1 MDVEMEKRI
10 GPWAAIDE
18 ESFGIRDS
26 LFP

>member
-1 MDVEMEKRI
+1 MDAELEKRI

-18 ESFGIRDS
+18 ESFGIRDF